1 MFRYCFLFLQE
12 LDQKKSIF
20 KVVNIILSI
29 IHFLLDQIQACFTHD
44 SPPLYCMACS
54 LYLTFSHA
62 QNGGRPPFSLLTSP
76 SPCLSPPP
84 PISLS
89 PAPPPLCFTSWPV
102 PYRKWLPR
110 CYTPDGA
117 DPTLVISGFFD
128 FSSPENLNLLLP
140 LLDDCRSTWNL
151 IIEPFSSTP

>member
-12 LDQKKSIF
+12 FDQKKSIF

-29 IHFLLDQIQACFTHD
+29 IHFLHDQIQACFTHD

-76 SPCLSPPP
+76 SPCLSTPQ

-89 PAPPPLCFTSWPV
+89 PAPPPPSALLHDRSLTEN
-102 PYRKWLPR
+102 
-110 CYTPDGA
+110 
-117 DPTLVISGFFD
+117 D
-128 FSSPENLNLLLP
+128 FHAATHLMGLTRL
-140 LLDDCRSTWNL
+140 
-151 IIEPFSSTP
+151 

>member
-1 MFRYCFLFLQE
+1 MFSIPSGTWPKKVHLQSCKYHTVNNTLLARSDSSMFYTWLTPSVLHGLF
-12 LDQKKSIF
+12 SIPYLF
-20 KVVNIILSI
+20 SCTKWWPPTLLSFNQTI
-29 IHFLLDQIQACFTHD
+29 
-44 SPPLYCMACS
+44 S
-54 LYLTFSHA
+54 L
-62 QNGGRPPFSLLTSP
+62 P
-76 SPCLSPPP
+76 LSPPP
-84 PISLS
+84 QPISLY

-110 CYTPDGA
+110 RYTPDGA

-151 IIEPFSSTP
+151 IIEPFSSKP